1 MYDYECVYLD
11 NGGRPIIGQLFFP
24 ILTNYSQK
32 ITFLMAVKVYCMKSA
47 AVVC

>member
-11 NGGRPIIGQLFFP
+11 NVGRPIIGQLFFH

-32 ITFLMAVKVYCMKSA
+32 ITSNYYDRRLTKSIPFF
-47 AVVC
+47 V